1 MGVSEQTN
9 ANPRTMEDAIVLANQ
24 RLAAADLS
32 PKSGTGRMTNR
43 QLVFAMADAL
53 RRRLANGEDAAQIAE
68 ILASV
73 SGDQLTR
80 ETLLSYLREH
90 QRAQNG
96 GKEVIAGAVGKEQIK
111 PPNGQFVPPPS
122 GHVAAGSSVTGTKVP
137 AIGNDGATL
146 PKRTETPIQTVKTPS
161 PTSKPVL

>member
-1 MGVSEQTN
+1 MPVSEHTN
-9 ANPRTMEDAIVLANQ
+9 ATPRTIEDAVALANQ

-32 PKSGTGRMTNR
+32 QKSRHGRVTNR
-43 QLVFAMADAL
+43 QLVFATADVL
-53 RRRLANGEDAAQIAE
+53 RKRIANGEDAAQIAE

-96 GKEVIAGAVGKEQIK
+96 GKEVIDGGLTEGKIK
-111 PPNGQFVPPPS
+111 PRIGQFVPPPS
-122 GHVAAGSSVTGTKVP
+122 GHVAAGSSVAGTKVP
-137 AIGNDGATL
+137 AIGNDGAIL
-146 PKRTETPIQTVKTPS
+146 PKRTEIPTQSAKTPS
-161 PTSKPVL
+161 PTYKPVL